1 MPYPTLI
8 FSMMPKYNP
17 SSITN
22 DIIRV
27 YRCIAWL
34 LVVSYLQHQ
43 HSLVRNFTSEN
54 SFQLNSPRLASL
66 VPPPLFLRDFPGYE
80 RNGTLLLSFF
90 SIFTCIHGDMVPRL
104 HDESGLLNSQPSR
117 PAASKESASVTCFFV
132 REVQDLDICRAYKSG
147 ISAAFHHLS

>member
-27 YRCIAWL
+27 HRCIAWL

-43 HSLVRNFTSEN
+43 HSLVRNITSEN
-54 SFQLNSPRLASL
+54 SFQLNSPRFACPTS
-66 VPPPLFLRDFPGYE
+66 FILRDFPGPGYE

-90 SIFTCIHGDMVPRL
+90 SIFTRIHGDMVPRL
-104 HDESGLLNSQPSR
+104 HDESGLLNSQPSP

-132 REVQDLDICRAYKSG
+132 REVQHLFICRAYKSG